1 MQSDCSRFV
10 LNLYQIIFMSKA
22 CCTTER
28 NEKPHK
34 YNDGF
39 DHNHSHDHGNSSSFK
54 TYIPAIISL
63 ILLISGMLLDHFGTS
78 WFGSNLR
85 LGWYLAAF
93 APVSIPVFN
102 EAFETIKKGEIFT
115 EFTLMSIATLGAF
128 VLGQYAEGV
137 AVMLFY
143 TVGELFQHA
152 AVNRATGNIRA
163 LLDLRPESATVFR
176 DGQWINIHPEEV
188 EIGEKIQIKVGEKVP
203 LDAVMISDASS
214 FNTSALTGESKPDT
228 IRKGELLLAGMLN
241 LEKVAEAEVTKK
253 FDESSLS
260 KILKMVDEAS
270 HRKAKTELYI
280 RKFAK
285 VYTPIVFFLAVAL
298 MLLPYFFVNEY
309 HFKDWFYRA
318 MIFLVISCP
327 CALVISIPLGYF
339 GGIGA
344 ASRNGI
350 LFKGSNFLDLMAA
363 VNTVVMD
370 KTGTLTQGVFEVNQ
384 VNTEGIDTD
393 EFLDL
398 LSAVEKN
405 STHPIAKAITAYH
418 PTELTASQ
426 IEEIPGHGLK
436 AVVNGKTILAG
447 NSKLMKKFGIEFNPE
462 IDQIVES
469 IVMIS
474 IDGNYSGYVTISDK
488 VKEDSKAAISE
499 MKSAGVD
506 QIVMLSGDK
515 DSIVQKTAIEIGID
529 PAYGN
534 LLPEDKVEKISELKK
549 NQKNTIA
556 FVGDGVNDAPVLA
569 VSDVGIAMGGMG
581 SDVAIETA
589 DVVIQTDQPSKIPV
603 AIKIGRKTKQIVIQ
617 NIALAFGV
625 KLLVMILGAGG
636 LATLWEAVFAD
647 VGVAFLAILNAIRI
661 QNMKF

>member
-1 MQSDCSRFV
+1 
-10 LNLYQIIFMSKA
+10 MSKA

-28 NEKPHK
+28 DEMPNKH
-34 YNDGF
+34 NDGF

-63 ILLISGMLLDHFGTS
+63 ILLISGMLLDHFDAL
-78 WFGSNLR
+78 WFGPNIR

-128 VLGQYAEGV
+128 ALGQYAEGV
-137 AVMLFY
+137 AAMLFY

-152 AVNRATGNIRA
+152 AVDRATGNIRA

-176 DGQWINIHPEEV
+176 NGQWVNIHPEEV
-188 EIGEKIQIKVGEKVP
+188 GIGEKIQIKVGEKVP
-203 LDAVMISDASS
+203 LDAVMISDVSS
-214 FNTSALTGESKPDT
+214 FNTAALTGESKPDT
-228 IRKGELLLAGMLN
+228 IRKGEPLLAGMLN
-241 LEKVAEAEVTKK
+241 LEKVVEAEVSKK

-270 HRKAKTELYI
+270 HRKAKTELFI

-298 MLLPYFFVNEY
+298 MLLPYFFVNDY
-309 HFKDWFYRA
+309 HFRDWFYRA

-363 VNTVVMD
+363 VNMVVMD

-384 VNTEGIDTD
+384 VNSEGIDVD

-405 STHPIAKAITAYH
+405 STHPIAKAITVYH

-436 AVVNGKTILAG
+436 AVVGRKTILAG
-447 NSKLMKKFGIEFNPE
+447 NSKLMKKFGIDYPSG
-462 IDQIVES
+462 IDELVES
-469 IVMIS
+469 IVMVS
-474 IDGNYSGYVTISDK
+474 IDGSYSGYVTISDK
-488 VKEDSKAAISE
+488 IKEDSKSAILK
-499 MKSAGVD
+499 MKAAGVD
-506 QIVMLSGDK
+506 QTVMLSGDK
-515 DSIVQKTAIEIGID
+515 DSIVQKTAKELGID
-529 PAYGN
+529 LAYGN

-556 FVGDGVNDAPVLA
+556 FVGDGINDAPVLA

-625 KLLVMILGAGG
+625 KLIVMILGAGG

>member
-1 MQSDCSRFV
+1 
-10 LNLYQIIFMSKA
+10 MSKA

-28 NEKPHK
+28 DEMPNKH
-34 YNDGF
+34 NDGF
-39 DHNHSHDHGNSSSFK
+39 DHNHSHDHRNSSSFK

-63 ILLISGMLLDHFGTS
+63 ILLISGMLFDHFDAL
-78 WFGSNLR
+78 WFSPNIR

-128 VLGQYAEGV
+128 ALGQYAEGV

-152 AVNRATGNIRA
+152 AVDRATGNIRA
-163 LLDLRPESATVFR
+163 LLDLRPETATVFR
-176 DGQWINIHPEEV
+176 NGQWVSLHPEEV

-203 LDAVMISDASS
+203 LDAAMISDVSS
-214 FNTSALTGESKPDT
+214 FNTAALTGESKPDT

-241 LEKVAEAEVTKK
+241 LEKVVEAEVTKK
-253 FDESSLS
+253 FNESSLS

-270 HRKAKTELYI
+270 HRKAKTELFI

-309 HFKDWFYRA
+309 HFRDWFYRA

-384 VNTEGIDTD
+384 VNSEGIEPD

-418 PTELTASQ
+418 PTEQTASQ

-436 AVVNGKTILAG
+436 AIVNGKTILAG
-447 NSKLMKKFGIEFNPE
+447 NSKLMKKFGIDYPSG
-462 IDQIVES
+462 IDEIVES
-469 IVMIS
+469 IVMVS
-474 IDGNYSGYVTISDK
+474 IDGSYSGYITISDK
-488 VKEDSKAAISE
+488 IKEDSKSAISK
-499 MKSAGVD
+499 MKSADVD

-515 DSIVQKTAIEIGID
+515 DSIVQKTAKELGID
-529 PAYGN
+529 LAFGN

-556 FVGDGVNDAPVLA
+556 FVGDGINDAPVLA
-569 VSDVGIAMGGMG
+569 VSDIGIAMGGMG

-625 KLLVMILGAGG
+625 KLIVMILGAGG

>member
-1 MQSDCSRFV
+1 MP
-10 LNLYQIIFMSKA
+10 NK
-22 CCTTER
+22 
-28 NEKPHK
+28 H
-34 YNDGF
+34 NDGF

-54 TYIPAIISL
+54 IYIPAIISL
-63 ILLISGMLLDHFGTS
+63 ILLISGMLFDHFDAL
-78 WFGSNLR
+78 WFSPNIR

-128 VLGQYAEGV
+128 ALGQYAEGV

-152 AVNRATGNIRA
+152 AVDRATGNIRA
-163 LLDLRPESATVFR
+163 LLDLRPETATVFR
-176 DGQWINIHPEEV
+176 NGQWVSLHPEEV

-203 LDAVMISDASS
+203 LDAAMISDVSS
-214 FNTSALTGESKPDT
+214 FNTAALTGESKPDT

-241 LEKVAEAEVTKK
+241 LEKVVEAEVTKK

-270 HRKAKTELYI
+270 HRKAKTELFI

-285 VYTPIVFFLAVAL
+285 IYTPIVFFLAVAL
-298 MLLPYFFVNEY
+298 MLLPYFFVNDY
-309 HFKDWFYRA
+309 HFRDWFYRA

-363 VNTVVMD
+363 VKTVVMD

-384 VNTEGIDTD
+384 VNSEGIELE

-398 LSAVEKN
+398 LSTVEKN

-418 PTELTASQ
+418 PSELTASQ
-426 IEEIPGHGLK
+426 IEEISGHGLK
-436 AVVNGKTILAG
+436 AVIGGKIILAG
-447 NSKLMKKFGIEFNPE
+447 NSKLMKKFGIDFPSG
-462 IDQIVES
+462 IDELVES
-469 IVMIS
+469 IVMVS
-474 IDGNYSGYVTISDK
+474 IDGSYSGYVTISDK
-488 VKEDSKAAISE
+488 IKEDSKSAISK
-499 MKSAGVD
+499 MKAAGVE
-506 QIVMLSGDK
+506 QTVMLSGDK
-515 DSIVQKTAIEIGID
+515 DSIVQKTAKELGID
-529 PAYGN
+529 LAYGN

-556 FVGDGVNDAPVLA
+556 FVGDGINDAPVLA
-569 VSDVGIAMGGMG
+569 VSDIGIAMGGMG

-603 AIKIGRKTKQIVIQ
+603 AIQIGRKTKQIVIQ

-625 KLLVMILGAGG
+625 KLIVMILGAGG

>member
-1 MQSDCSRFV
+1 
-10 LNLYQIIFMSKA
+10 MSKA

-28 NEKPHK
+28 DEMPNKH
-34 YNDGF
+34 NDGF
-39 DHNHSHDHGNSSSFK
+39 DHNHSNDHGNSSSFK
-54 TYIPAIISL
+54 IYIPAIISL
-63 ILLISGMLLDHFGTS
+63 ILLISGMLFDHFDAL
-78 WFGSNLR
+78 WFSPNIR
-85 LGWYLAAF
+85 LGWYLTAF

-128 VLGQYAEGV
+128 ALGQYAEGV

-152 AVNRATGNIRA
+152 AVDRATGNIRA

-176 DGQWINIHPEEV
+176 NGQWVNIHPEEV

-203 LDAVMISDASS
+203 LDAVMISDVSS
-214 FNTSALTGESKPDT
+214 FNTAALTGESKPDT
-228 IRKGELLLAGMLN
+228 IRKGDPLLAGMLN
-241 LEKVAEAEVTKK
+241 LEKVVEAEVAKK

-270 HRKAKTELYI
+270 HRKAKTELFI

-285 VYTPIVFFLAVAL
+285 IYTPIVFFLAVAL
-298 MLLPYFFVNEY
+298 MLLPYFFVNDY
-309 HFKDWFYRA
+309 HFRDWFYRA

-363 VNTVVMD
+363 VKTVVMD

-384 VNTEGIDTD
+384 VNSEGIELE

-418 PTELTASQ
+418 PSELTASQ
-426 IEEIPGHGLK
+426 IEEISGHGLK
-436 AVVNGKTILAG
+436 AVIGGKIILAG
-447 NSKLMKKFGIEFNPE
+447 NSKLMKKFGIDYPSG
-462 IDQIVES
+462 IDELVES
-469 IVMIS
+469 IVMVS

-488 VKEDSKAAISE
+488 IKEDSKSAISK
-499 MKSAGVD
+499 MKAAGVE
-506 QIVMLSGDK
+506 QTVMLSGDK
-515 DSIVQKTAIEIGID
+515 DSIVQKTAKELGID
-529 PAYGN
+529 LAYGN

-556 FVGDGVNDAPVLA
+556 FVGDGINDAPVLA

-603 AIKIGRKTKQIVIQ
+603 AIQIGRKTKQIVIQ

-625 KLLVMILGAGG
+625 KLIVMILGAGG